1 MRNRLIVKF
10 GAILALGV
18 TLLPSAAVAQGRRS
32 AAPQIPAAFQGDW
45 DFARPCNADSDM
57 QMHVRPREIGF
68 YEDSATL
75 RNVTVNS
82 PTQVTLVVDMHIA
95 GDEESSRQTMTLTL
109 RDNGQR
115 MTTQFG
121 GRDSDPQE
129 RVRCGRAAH

>member
-1 MRNRLIVKF
+1 MRNRLVVKF
-10 GAILALGV
+10 GAIMALGV
-18 TLLPSAAVAQGRRS
+18 TVWASGAVAQARRS
-32 AAPQIPAAFQGDW
+32 AASQIPAAFQGDW
-45 DFARPCNADSDM
+45 DHARPCSTDSDM
-57 QMHVRPREIGF
+57 QMHVQPREIGF
-68 YEDSATL
+68 YEDAVTV

-82 PTQVTLVVDMHIA
+82 PTQVTLLVDLHIA